1 MYTICV
7 LVSVCD
13 LCSNILWGKQ
23 AAVKILLYFFFPWSL
38 GPIFKPNYISSGRLY
53 GEDTG
58 NNGAWYQKK
67 KSYSFLYST
76 SFYCRGKEKF
86 LDSNQTK
93 FSNIDTQTDV
103 FVFDSLFPL
112 LSNNSI
118 SPANLLKFALR
129 LAITWKPRGVEFVL
143 KPQWPIIRLK
153 KKQDISRDVVYFWH
167 VHQTKVWYW
176 LLHIK
181 IRINKVK
188 TVKPWV
194 VFTIYHMQSIPANSL
209 IK

>member
-1 MYTICV
+1 MRKTSRSENSFV
-7 LVSVCD
+7 LFFPMVSWA
-13 LCSNILWGKQ
+13 NFQ
-23 AAVKILLYFFFPWSL
+23 AKLYFIRSFVWWRHWQQW
-38 GPIFKPNYISSGRLY
+38 RLIP
-53 GEDTG
+53 
-58 NNGAWYQKK
+58 KK